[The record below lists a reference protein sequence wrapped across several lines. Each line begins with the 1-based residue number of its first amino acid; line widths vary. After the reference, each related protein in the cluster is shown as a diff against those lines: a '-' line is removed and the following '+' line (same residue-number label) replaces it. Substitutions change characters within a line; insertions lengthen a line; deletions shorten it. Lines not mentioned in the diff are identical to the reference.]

1 MPVPSPLCERKK
13 NLRIALVHPPPYLLN
28 MPPLGIAYLASALKK
43 FGFTFK
49 VFDLNA
55 DYYYEHPEKRHFLQ
69 YYNSHLWCN
78 EREFKK
84 AQPITDQIMAEWG
97 NRIISFNP
105 DVVGISVND
114 HSFLVSNMLSDH
126 LKSLN
131 PNLKII
137 YGGPFSTLPSLSLRK
152 TTDSV
157 DAYVIGEGEET
168 FKEMLEN
175 LEKNGSFVPCRG
187 VAIKKRGKVIFYG
200 ERQKL
205 NIDTIPFP
213 DFSEFPLDK
222 YFLKTTIPILL
233 SRGCDFHC
241 TFCSDCNVWE
251 NNRMRHP
258 RNIIEEM
265 ASENKKSGIKDFGC
279 NDLIINSDLKKIEE
293 LAELILIKKI
303 NITFSGQGRV
313 RNDMSPELLMKL
325 RKAGMIR
332 LYIGLESGSQK
343 ILNSMRKGITLSE
356 TELFLEKLK
365 AAGIESYGLWMI
377 GYPGETILDFWKTV
391 FFIIKNMKQ
400 MSAVAS
406 VSTCNL
412 HLESDLFLNKEK
424 YGIKLNK
431 GDIGDWYVGKLD
443 AKERQRRERIF
454 KGILHHFIPFEEN
467 KQIVQ

>member
-1 MPVPSPLCERKK
+1 
-13 NLRIALVHPPPYLLN
+13 
-28 MPPLGIAYLASALKK
+28 
-43 FGFTFK
+43 
-49 VFDLNA
+49 
-55 DYYYEHPEKRHFLQ
+55 
-69 YYNSHLWCN
+69 
-78 EREFKK
+78 
-84 AQPITDQIMAEWG
+84 
-97 NRIISFNP
+97 
-105 DVVGISVND
+105 
-114 HSFLVSNMLSDH
+114 
-126 LKSLN
+126 
-131 PNLKII
+131 
-137 YGGPFSTLPSLSLRK
+137 
-152 TTDSV
+152 
-157 DAYVIGEGEET
+157 
-168 FKEMLEN
+168 
-175 LEKNGSFVPCRG
+175 
-187 VAIKKRGKVIFYG
+187 
-200 ERQKL
+200 
-205 NIDTIPFP
+205 
-213 DFSEFPLDK
+213 
-222 YFLKTTIPILL
+222 
-233 SRGCDFHC
+233 
-241 TFCSDCNVWE
+241 
-251 NNRMRHP
+251 MRHP